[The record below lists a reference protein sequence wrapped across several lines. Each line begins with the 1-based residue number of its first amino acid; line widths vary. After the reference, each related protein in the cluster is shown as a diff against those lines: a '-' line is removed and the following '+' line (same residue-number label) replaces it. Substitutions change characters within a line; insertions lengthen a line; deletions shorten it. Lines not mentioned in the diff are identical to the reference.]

1 MTRPT
6 LVVGVLAVALV
17 ACRTGAPQQ
26 ARAPIPRSAISAQA
40 TDPVTKAT
48 SDPREEVEALL
59 TSAQDAVIQGD
70 TSGFHDCE
78 AAVFQ
83 ILDRAPE
90 LGVGVGD
97 CPPYRDDVVS
107 SSHVPFRPCLSRLAP
122 RCSGAWVFLRR

>member
-59 TSAQDAVIQGD
+59 TSAQDAVIQGECAL
-70 TSGFHDCE
+70 SKIGLAKNNNPQF
-78 AAVFQ
+78 
-83 ILDRAPE
+83 
-90 LGVGVGD
+90 
-97 CPPYRDDVVS
+97 VS
-107 SSHVPFRPCLSRLAP
+107 RPL
-122 RCSGAWVFLRR
+122 FNKIFDHIFNHI